1 MELEH
6 LKDIEHTIRKTVE
19 ASMTA
24 SALGSGG
31 VDVLATPYM
40 ILLFEQAARDSVQ
53 RHLPEGYTTVG
64 TEVNIKHLAATPV
77 DEKVTATARVT
88 GTNGRRIYFQ
98 VEARDEH
105 KLIGI
110 GKHERFLVNLDSFM
124 SRLAD
129 R

>member
-105 KLIGI
+105 KLI
-110 GKHERFLVNLDSFM
+110 
-124 SRLAD
+124 
-129 R
+129 

>member
-1 MELEH
+1 MRLEH
-6 LKDIEHTIRKTVE
+6 LNDIEYTIERTVQQ
-19 ASMTA
+19 SMTA

-53 RHLPEGYTTVG
+53 EHLPEGYTTVG
-64 TEVNIKHLAATPV
+64 TQVNIKHLSATPV
-77 DEKVTATARVT
+77 DEKVTVTARVSD
-88 GTNGRRIYFQ
+88 TNGRRIYFQ

-105 KLIGI
+105 QLIGI
-110 GKHERFLVNLDSFM
+110 GKHERFLVNLDKFM
-124 SRLAD
+124 NRLEE